1 MSSKGSTMNRD
12 GASPR
17 PAVKPGPGLFV
28 AAVVGI
34 VAASAGCS
42 TSPNTPS
49 PASTPT
55 VHETTSAQSTVV
67 GPSANPATAT
77 ADPTFVGHWHV
88 HGATMDISPATATI
102 VANNGPCGPGAQG
115 MCHETDALTVASS
128 DSAQLTRT
136 SPPSLTQTA
145 AGPAL
150 PTRRRDRRQPS
161 ATLYNS
167 HLKHPDY

>member
-1 MSSKGSTMNRD
+1 MDRD
-12 GASPR
+12 GALPR

-42 TSPNTPS
+42 TRTNTPS

-67 GPSANPATAT
+67 DPSAKPPTAT

-102 VANNGPCGPGAQG
+102 IASNGPCGPGVQG
-115 MCHETDALTVASS
+115 MCHDRIA
-128 DSAQLTRT
+128 DH
-136 SPPSLTQTA
+136 
-145 AGPAL
+145 
-150 PTRRRDRRQPS
+150 PTRPDRQQQAASTVEGHPQKGGPDRERRE
-161 ATLYNS
+161 
-167 HLKHPDY
+167 